1 VRIVLDTSILVRAH
15 ESASGPA
22 RELLL
27 RIIESDHV
35 LVISN
40 EILHELAR
48 VLRYPRMIA
57 LHGLSEGRIY
67 DYIAMLRA
75 ASEIVRT
82 DPLLITPVRDVND
95 TIVMQTAII
104 GDAEVLCTK
113 DEDFFEPPAQPFLQ
127 RAGVEVLDDL
137 ALLRRLRS

>member
-1 VRIVLDTSILVRAH
+1 MRIVLDTSILVRAH